1 MVTLKSLMNS
11 THFQILLVEDDRDMQ
26 AMLSSILEQDNIAP
40 RIVSSV
46 QQAIKVMREKALDLV
61 LLDLSLP
68 DGEGFELLRRLQDDP
83 LINKAPVVILTMS
96 QSLKDKMLGFELG
109 AADYILKSTEASEMR
124 ARIHT
129 ILQSKREH
137 DKLLELNRELAAARN
152 AAESAARAKA
162 EFLASMS
169 HEIRTPMN
177 GVIAMVGLLME
188 TQLTAEQRGYLETI
202 HASSDALLTIIND
215 ILDFSKIE
223 AGKLELNPHSFN
235 LRAGIE
241 ETIDLMAAKAYEKNL
256 DLVCDIADE
265 IPETIV
271 GDPLRMRQVLT
282 NLLSNAIKFTK
293 SGHICLTVRTVGSDI
308 GAEGKSNL
316 RLQFSVTDTGIG
328 LSAEGLA
335 RLFKPFV
342 QAEAGTAQKF
352 GGTGLGLTISKRLV
366 ELMGGKI
373 WAESIATRGST
384 FHFTI
389 AAATEAA
396 AAPFALAGRQE
407 KLAGLRILIV
417 DDNAASRSALEDR
430 FARWGMTIKSTENSL
445 HALAIFKSEEPFDL
459 ALMDAQMPGVDG
471 FTLAAEIHQLPSAGL
486 LPIVLLVPLGV
497 RLETPQTARIPFIS
511 YAAKPVKTNQLF
523 EAVRRSLTKTK
534 APAEKLPGPKTDV
547 RKTPAQPLQ
556 ILLCD
561 DNSINQKVAT
571 RILQQIGYK
580 PDVVTNGLEALDAL
594 DKKKYDFVFMD
605 VMMPEMDGLD
615 ATREIRRRQKDHASE
630 NYNCRIVI
638 IAMTAQAMQGDREKC
653 LASGMDDYLAKPI
666 RPSDVSN
673 MITKWTTQK
682 NESQPPSAPASGEFS
697 VPDAPPVEMDRLAE
711 LADGDRNTVAE
722 LVDLFIKQTTR
733 QLSQLETAVHAN
745 KAEEVRHLAHSCKG
759 ASATMGMAPL
769 AAIFYEL
776 EKMGR
781 AGSLNGAEPLLAAAE
796 SEFKRVQKFLAS
808 NPAFPPAPATV
819 YS

>member
-1 MVTLKSLMNS
+1 MNP

-26 AMLSSILEQDNIAP
+26 AMLSAILEEGELAP
-40 RIVSSV
+40 RVVASV
-46 QQAIKVMREKALDLV
+46 HGAVEIMREEALDLV

-68 DGEGFELLRRLQDDP
+68 DGDGFEVLRRLQDDP

-96 QSLKDKMLGFELG
+96 ESLKDKMMGFELG
-109 AADYILKSTEASEMR
+109 AADYILKSTEASELR

-129 ILQSKREH
+129 ILHSKRER
-137 DKLLELNRELAAARN
+137 DKLVELNRELAAARS
-152 AAESAARAKA
+152 AAESATRAKA

-202 HASSDALLTIIND
+202 HASSDALLTILND

-223 AGKLELNPHSFN
+223 AGKLELNPHPFN

-241 ETIDLMAAKAYEKNL
+241 ETIDLMAAKAFEKNL
-256 DLVCDIADE
+256 DLICDIADE
-265 IPETIV
+265 IPETIT
-271 GDPLRMRQVLT
+271 GDPTRLRQVLT
-282 NLLSNAIKFTK
+282 NLLSNAVKFTK
-293 SGHICLTVRTVGSDI
+293 SGHISLTVRTVDSVLADD
-308 GAEGKSNL
+308 GKTNS

-328 LSAEGLA
+328 ISAEGLA
-335 RLFKPFV
+335 RIFKPFV

-373 WAESIATRGST
+373 WAESAATGGST

-389 AAATEAA
+389 VAVTEAG

-430 FARWGMTIKSTENSL
+430 FARWGMTFMSAQDSAT
-445 HALAIFKSEEPFDL
+445 ALQILASGESFDL
-459 ALMDAQMPGVDG
+459 ALMDAQMPEDDG
-471 FTLAAEIHQLPSAGL
+471 FALAAEIHQLPHARL
-486 LPIVLLVPLGV
+486 MPIILLVPLGV
-497 RLETPQTARIPFIS
+497 RLDPPPSVRIPFIS

-523 EAVRRSLTKTK
+523 EAIRRSMTNTK
-534 APAEKLPGPKTDV
+534 ALTSLPDPKADG
-547 RKTPAQPLQ
+547 RKVPVQPLQ

-561 DNSINQKVAT
+561 DNAINQKVAV

-580 PDVVTNGLEALDAL
+580 PDVVSNGREALEALDR
-594 DKKKYDFVFMD
+594 KKYDFVFMD
-605 VMMPEMDGLD
+605 VMMPEMDGLE
-615 ATREIRRRQKDHASE
+615 ATREIRNRQKDAASE
-630 NYNCRIVI
+630 NYKGRIVI

-666 RPSDVSN
+666 RPSDVSG
-673 MITKWTTQK
+673 MITKWTASQTA
-682 NESQPPSAPASGEFS
+682 SQPSSAPASARFS
-697 VPDAPPVEMDRLAE
+697 TPDAPPIEMDRLAE
-711 LADGDRNTVAE
+711 LADGDKDTLRE
-722 LVDLFIKQTTR
+722 LVDLFNKQTTR
-733 QLSQLETAVHAN
+733 QLSQLDASVRAN
-745 KAEEVRHLAHSCKG
+745 NAEEVRHLAHSCKG
-759 ASATMGMAPL
+759 ASATMGMTPL
-769 AAIFYEL
+769 AAIFFEL
-776 EKMGR
+776 EKKGR
-781 AGSLNGAEPLLAAAE
+781 AGSLDGAEPLLAAAA
-796 SEFKRVQKFLAS
+796 SEFKRVQEFLAS
-808 NPAFPPAPATV
+808 QPAFPTSAPAAV

>member
-1 MVTLKSLMNS
+1 MNP

-26 AMLSSILEQDNIAP
+26 AMLSSLLEQDNIAP
-40 RIVSSV
+40 RVVSSV
-46 QQAIKVMREKALDLV
+46 HQAIKVMREKAFDLV

-68 DGEGFELLRRLQDDP
+68 DEDGFELLRRLQDDP

-109 AADYILKSTEASEMR
+109 AADFILKSTESSELR
-124 ARIHT
+124 ARIHA
-129 ILQSKREH
+129 ILQSKRER
-137 DKLLELNRELAAARN
+137 DKLVELNRELAVARAN
-152 AAESAARAKA
+152 AASAARAKA

-177 GVIAMVGLLME
+177 GVIAMVGLLLE

-223 AGKLELNPHSFN
+223 AGKLELNPHPFN
-235 LRAGIE
+235 LRASIE
-241 ETIDLMAAKAYEKNL
+241 ETIDLMAAKAFEKNL
-256 DLVCDIADE
+256 DLVCDIDDQ
-265 IPETIV
+265 IPDTIV
-271 GDPLRMRQVLT
+271 GDPLRLRQVLT

-293 SGHICLTVRTVGSDI
+293 SGHISVTVRIIASDVGAD
-308 GAEGKSNL
+308 GKTNT
-316 RLQFSVTDTGIG
+316 RLQLSVTDTGIG
-328 LSAEGLA
+328 LSAESLT

-342 QAEAGTAQKF
+342 QAEAGTAQQF

-373 WAESIATRGST
+373 WAESVATRGST

-389 AAATEAA
+389 AAATEAG

-407 KLAGLRILIV
+407 KFAGLRVLIV

-430 FARWGMTIKSTENSL
+430 FARWGMTFKSAEDSVR
-445 HALAIFKSEEPFDL
+445 ALEIFKSGETFDL
-459 ALMDAQMPGVDG
+459 ALMDAQMPSVDG
-471 FTLAAEIHQLPSAGL
+471 FTLAAEIHQMPRAGL
-486 LPIVLLVPLGV
+486 LPIVLLVPLGI
-497 RLETPQTARIPFIS
+497 RLEPPPAVRIPFIS
-511 YAAKPVKTNQLF
+511 YAAKPVKTYQLF
-523 EAVRRSLTKTK
+523 EAMRRSLTNTK
-534 APAEKLPGPKTDV
+534 APAEKAPESKADV
-547 RKTPAQPLQ
+547 RKAPARPLQ

-580 PDVVTNGLEALDAL
+580 PDVVANGLEALDAL
-594 DKKKYDFVFMD
+594 EKKKYDVVFMD
-605 VMMPEMDGLD
+605 VMMPEMDGLE
-615 ATREIRRRQKDHASE
+615 ATREIRRRQKASPSE
-630 NYNCRIVI
+630 NYKCRIII

-653 LASGMDDYLAKPI
+653 LAAGMDDYLAKPI
-666 RPSDVSN
+666 RPSDVSG
-673 MITKWTTQK
+673 MITKWTASE
-682 NESQPPSAPASGEFS
+682 NDSQPASGPTPVKFAA
-697 VPDAPPVEMDRLAE
+697 PDAPPIEMDRLAE
-711 LADGDRNTVAE
+711 LADGDKNTVAE
-722 LVDLFIKQTTR
+722 LVDLFNKQTTR
-733 QLSQLETAVHAN
+733 QLSELETAVRAN

-781 AGSLNGAEPLLAAAE
+781 AGSLDGAEPLLAAAG
-796 SEFKRVQKFLAS
+796 SEFKRVQEFLAS
-808 NPAFPPAPATV
+808 NPAFPPAAPATV

>member
-1 MVTLKSLMNS
+1 MNS

-46 QQAIKVMREKALDLV
+46 HQAIKVMREKALDLV

-109 AADYILKSTEASEMR
+109 AADYILKSTEASELR
-124 ARIHT
+124 ARIHA

-137 DKLLELNRELAAARN
+137 DKLLELNRELAAART

-223 AGKLELNPHSFN
+223 AGKLELNPHPFN

-271 GDPLRMRQVLT
+271 GDPLRLRQVLT

-293 SGHICLTVRTVGSDI
+293 SGHIFLTVRTVGSDVC
-308 GAEGKSNL
+308 ADGKSNL

-328 LSAEGLA
+328 LSAESLA

-373 WAESIATRGST
+373 WAESVATRGST

-389 AAATEAA
+389 GAAIEADAT
-396 AAPFALAGRQE
+396 PFPLAGRQE

-430 FARWGMTIKSTENSL
+430 FARWGMTCKSAENSL
-445 HALAIFKSEEPFDL
+445 SALEIFKSEETFDL

-471 FTLAAEIHQLPSAGL
+471 FTLAAEIHQLPRIGL

-497 RLETPQTARIPFIS
+497 RLEPPQSVRIPFIS

-523 EAVRRSLTKTK
+523 EAVRRSLTNTK
-534 APAEKLPGPKTDV
+534 APTEKLPSPKTDV
-547 RKTPAQPLQ
+547 RKAPAQPLQ

-580 PDVVTNGLEALDAL
+580 PDVVANGLEALDAL
-594 DKKKYDFVFMD
+594 DRKKYDFVFMD
-605 VMMPEMDGLD
+605 VMMPEMDGLE

-630 NYNCRIVI
+630 NYNSRIVI

-673 MITKWTTQK
+673 MISKWTASQ
-682 NESQPPSAPASGEFS
+682 NESKPPSTPASVEFS
-697 VPDAPPVEMDRLAE
+697 TPDGPPVEMDRLAE
-711 LADGDRNTVAE
+711 LADGDKNTITE
-722 LVDLFIKQTTR
+722 LVDLFNKQTTR
-733 QLSQLETAVHAN
+733 QLSQLETAVRAN

-781 AGSLNGAEPLLAAAE
+781 AGSLNGAEPLLAAAA
-796 SEFKRVQKFLAS
+796 SEFKRVQEFLAS
-808 NPAFPPAPATV
+808 NPALPSAASATV

>member
-1 MVTLKSLMNS
+1 MNQ
-11 THFQILLVEDDRDMQ
+11 TEFQVLLVEDDRDVQ
-26 AMLSSILEQDNIAP
+26 AAFSHVLQRDNIVP
-40 RIVSSV
+40 RIVPSV
-46 QQAIKVMREKALDLV
+46 QQALKVMREKALDLV

-68 DGEGFELLRRLQDDP
+68 DENGFALLRRMQDDP
-83 LINKAPVVILTMS
+83 SINKAPVVILTMS
-96 QSLKDKMLGFELG
+96 QCLKDKMLGFELG
-109 AADYILKSTEASEMR
+109 AADYILKSTEPSELR
-124 ARIHT
+124 ARVQAV
-129 ILQSKREH
+129 LQSKRER
-137 DKLLELNRELAAARN
+137 DKLVQMNRELAVARA

-188 TQLTAEQRGYLETI
+188 TELTAEQRGYLETI

-223 AGKLELNPHSFN
+223 AGKLELNPHPFS

-241 ETIDLMAAKAYEKNL
+241 ETLDLMAAKAFEKNL
-256 DLVCDIADE
+256 DLICDIDDE
-265 IPETIV
+265 IPEKIE
-271 GDPLRMRQVLT
+271 GDPLRLRQVLT

-293 SGHICLTVRTVGSDI
+293 SGQISLCVKKITSEITSD
-308 GAEGKSNL
+308 GKAQI

-342 QAEAGTAQKF
+342 QADASTAQKF

-373 WAESIATRGST
+373 WAESVANRGST

-389 AAATEAA
+389 TAATETV
-396 AAPFALAGRQE
+396 AAPFELAGRQE
-407 KLAGLRILIV
+407 MLAGLNVLIV
-417 DDNAASRSALEDR
+417 DDNAASRLALQER
-430 FARWGMTIKSTENSL
+430 FARWGMTSISAENSSR
-445 HALAIFKSEEPFDL
+445 ALEICKSGQEIDFALID
-459 ALMDAQMPGVDG
+459 ALMPSTDG
-471 FTLAAEIHQLPSAGL
+471 FTLAAEIHQLSRAQL

-497 RLETPQTARIPFIS
+497 RLEPPQSARIPFIN
-511 YAAKPVKTNQLF
+511 YAAKPIKTLQLF
-523 EAVRRSLTKTK
+523 EAMRRALTNTK
-534 APAEKLPGPKTDV
+534 APAEKAPGVKADAP
-547 RKTPAQPLQ
+547 RPAAKPLQ
-556 ILLCD
+556 ILICD
-561 DNSINQKVAT
+561 DNSINQKVAA

-580 PDVVTNGLEALDAL
+580 PDVVANGVEALDAL
-594 DKKKYDFVFMD
+594 DKKIYDLIFMD

-615 ATREIRRRQKDHASE
+615 ATREIRKRQQAGRSE
-630 NYNCRIVI
+630 DYKKRIII

-653 LASGMDDYLAKPI
+653 IAAGMDDYLAKPI
-666 RPSDVSN
+666 RPADVSG
-673 MITKWTTQK
+673 MIAKWTQ
-682 NESQPPSAPASGEFS
+682 EGAAQSDSAPAAS
-697 VPDAPPVEMDRLAE
+697 PDPPTMDAPPVEMDRLTE
-711 LADGDRNTVAE
+711 LADGDKDTIRE
-722 LVDLFIKQTTR
+722 LVELFTKQTIR
-733 QLSQLETAVHAN
+733 QLSQLEAAVRAN

-781 AGSLNGAEPLLAAAE
+781 AGVVDGAAPLLASAA
-796 SEFKRVQKFLAS
+796 SEFKRVQDFLAS
-808 NPAFPPAPATV
+808 MPAIQPMAPAAV

>member
-1 MVTLKSLMNS
+1 MNS

-40 RIVSSV
+40 RVVSSV

-96 QSLKDKMLGFELG
+96 QCLKDKMLGFELG
-109 AADYILKSTEASEMR
+109 AADYILKSTESSELR
-124 ARIHT
+124 ARIHA
-129 ILQSKREH
+129 ILHSKRER
-137 DKLLELNRELAAARN
+137 DKLVEINRELAAARA

-235 LRAGIE
+235 LRASIE
-241 ETIDLMAAKAYEKNL
+241 ETIDLMAAKAFEKNL

-265 IPETIV
+265 IPESIV
-271 GDPLRMRQVLT
+271 GDPLRLRQVLT

-293 SGHICLTVRTVGSDI
+293 SGHISLIVRSIASEVGAD
-308 GAEGKSNL
+308 GRTNT

-373 WAESIATRGST
+373 WAESVATRGST

-389 AAATEAA
+389 ITEIEPG

-407 KLAGLRILIV
+407 KLAGLRVLIV
-417 DDNAASRSALEDR
+417 DDNAASRSALEER
-430 FARWGMTIKSTENSL
+430 FARWGMTFMSVGDSARALSL
-445 HALAIFKSEEPFDL
+445 FKSGETFDL
-459 ALMDAQMPGVDG
+459 ALMDAQMPGDDG
-471 FTLAAEIHQLPSAGL
+471 FTLAAEIHQLPRADL
-486 LPIVLLVPLGV
+486 LPIILLVPLGV
-497 RLETPQTARIPFIS
+497 RLEPPTPVRIPFIS
-511 YAAKPVKTNQLF
+511 YAAKPIKTTQLF
-523 EAVRRSLTKTK
+523 EAVRRSVTNTK
-534 APAEKLPGPKTDV
+534 APAEKFPAPKPDA
-547 RKTPAQPLQ
+547 RKAPVQPLQ

-580 PDVVTNGLEALDAL
+580 PDVVANGLEALDAL
-594 DKKKYDFVFMD
+594 DRKKYDFVFMD
-605 VMMPEMDGLD
+605 VMMPEMDGLQ
-615 ATREIRRRQKDHASE
+615 ATREIRKRQKAALSE
-630 NYNCRIVI
+630 NYKSHVII

-653 LASGMDDYLAKPI
+653 LAAGMDDYLAKPI

-673 MITKWTTQK
+673 MITKWTASK
-682 NESQPPSAPASGEFS
+682 NESQVLSSPASAGYS
-697 VPDAPPVEMDRLAE
+697 SPDAPPIELDRLAE
-711 LADGDRNTVAE
+711 LADGDKDTLNE
-722 LVDLFIKQTTR
+722 LVDLFNKQTTR
-733 QLSQLETAVHAN
+733 QLSQLETAVRAN
-745 KAEEVRHLAHSCKG
+745 KTEEVRHLAHSCKG

-781 AGSLNGAEPLLAAAE
+781 AGSLDGAEPLLVAAA
-796 SEFKRVQKFLAS
+796 SEFKRVQEFLAS
-808 NPAFPPAPATV
+808 NPAFPPAAPAIV